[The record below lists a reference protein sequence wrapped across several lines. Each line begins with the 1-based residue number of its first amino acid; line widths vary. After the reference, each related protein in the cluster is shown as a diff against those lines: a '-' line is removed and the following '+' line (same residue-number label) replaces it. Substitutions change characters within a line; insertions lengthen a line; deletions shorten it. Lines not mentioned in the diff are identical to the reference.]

1 MRIAY
6 DHQAFCLQKTG
17 GISRY
22 FCRLAQELALTQDV
36 GIFAPLYRN
45 QYLDALPKAV
55 VHGYRV
61 KDYPPKTAG
70 LFVGV
75 NGLLSSSM
83 MRAWHPDLVHET
95 YFSFKTTGPLF
106 SLTRNQKNCPRVVTV
121 FDMISELELEKKQ
134 GTEADLRASAKFAAV
149 IRADHVLCI
158 SEHTRQDLLRLFDI
172 PKQKTSVIHLG
183 CDVPRSIDK
192 NNIESQQLAHP
203 KHPRPYLLY
212 VGLRSGYKNFSRLLK
227 AIAASALIRQDFDL
241 IAFGGNDF
249 SEQEQALI
257 RQLGFAPSQIR
268 QLGGSDD
275 DLGLLYSG
283 AAAFVYPS
291 TYEGFG
297 LPPLEAMAHNC
308 PVVSSDRS
316 SMPEIIGSAAEF
328 FDPESIDAM
337 AFALERVLF
346 STERANEL
354 RQKGQARLQD
364 FTWQRCAQ
372 ETLRIYQS
380 LIFSHGTD

>member
-22 FCRLAQELALTQDV
+22 FCRLAEELALTQQV

-45 QYLDALPKAV
+45 QYLNALPKDL

-70 LFVGV
+70 LFVGA
-75 NGLLSSSM
+75 NALLSSPM
-83 MRAWHPDLVHET
+83 MRAWHPEVVHET
-95 YFSFKTTGPLF
+95 YFSFKTTGPVP
-106 SLTRNQKNCPRVVTV
+106 SGTRNQKNCPRVITV
-121 FDMISELELEKKQ
+121 FDMISELELEEKK
-134 GTEADLRASAKFAAV
+134 GTGADLRASAKFAAV
-149 IRADHVLCI
+149 SRADHVLCI
-158 SEHTRQDLLRLFDI
+158 SEHTRQDLLRLFNI
-172 PKQKTSVIHLG
+172 PKEKTSVIYLG
-183 CDVPRSIDK
+183 CDLPQSTQK
-192 NNIESQQLAHP
+192 NNVESQHSARQ
-203 KHPRPYLLY
+203 KHLRPYLLY
-212 VGLRSGYKNFSRLLK
+212 VGLRGGYKNFSRLLQ
-227 AIAASALIRQDFDL
+227 AIAASAQIRQDFDL
-241 IAFGGNDF
+241 IAFGGNAF

-257 RQLGFAPSQIR
+257 QQLGFAPSQIR
-268 QLGGSDD
+268 QFAGSDD
-275 DLGLLYSG
+275 ELGLLYSE
-283 AAAFVYPS
+283 AAAFIYPS

-316 SMPEIIGSAAEF
+316 SMPEVIGSAAEF

-337 AFALERVLF
+337 IFALERVLF

-354 RQKGQARLQD
+354 RQKGQARLKE

-372 ETLRIYQS
+372 ETLRVYQS